1 MVVHLKGRI
10 QELEAE
16 LAEQK
21 HLREQAVDENDFL
34 RTELEDLK
42 RVKQDTEQAQKNLT
56 EIESKELF
64 FASPYTLFI

>member
-1 MVVHLKGRI
+1 MVLHLKGRI

-56 EIESKELF
+56 EIESK
-64 FASPYTLFI
+64 